1 MSIVSHELQVIVTVT
16 VLDSESAENFE
27 LSATGTPGNVVLIS
41 ESEKSY
47 IIIVPISSSLL
58 PLLQD
63 TPPIRH
69 NDTKIA
75 AIAKISNFF
84 FFLSMIFLRKCGRW
98 KSVFQTPVVMKR
110 HSADFVK

>member
-41 ESEKSY
+41 ESEKSF
-47 IIIVPISSSLL
+47 IIIVPISSSIVAISSSLL

-63 TPPIRH
+63 TPPH
-69 NDTKIA
+69 
-75 AIAKISNFF
+75 
-84 FFLSMIFLRKCGRW
+84 
-98 KSVFQTPVVMKR
+98 QT
-110 HSADFVK
+110 